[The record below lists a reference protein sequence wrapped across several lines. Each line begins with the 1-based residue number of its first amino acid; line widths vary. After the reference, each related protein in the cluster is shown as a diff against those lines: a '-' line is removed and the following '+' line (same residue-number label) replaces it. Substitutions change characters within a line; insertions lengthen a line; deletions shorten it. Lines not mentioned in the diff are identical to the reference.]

1 MFVYRQLEK
10 YTDTQEKTFQN
21 IRNLK
26 NTGLGYRKIAQ
37 RLNSDK
43 TLTNKGNHWN
53 GNNVYAVLKRHKERE
68 QSIYLASQETEEV
81 WSKMLLTFEKSRFRQ
96 VK

>member
-21 IRNLK
+21 IQNLK

-53 GNNVYAVLKRHKERE
+53 GNNVYAVLKTQRARTKHLF
-68 QSIYLASQETEEV
+68 S
-81 WSKMLLTFEKSRFRQ
+81 
-96 VK
+96 